1 MNDKTILA
9 VIAVVV
15 AVEIILAAAFVTA
28 FNGQEKE
35 SAEPTYTLYIGMND
49 SVTHEGY
56 DPDVVAPDIDRIV
69 MKYSSG
75 LTRYSANGA
84 WMGDSGEIDYE
95 KNLIYTISGITL
107 DDVKKICDEVKVM
120 LNQSSI
126 MISIFN
132 DPAIFY

>member
-1 MNDKTILA
+1 
-9 VIAVVV
+9 
-15 AVEIILAAAFVTA
+15 
-28 FNGQEKE
+28 
-35 SAEPTYTLYIGMND
+35 MND

-126 MISIFN
+126 MISISN